1 MSFEI
6 GPLQPIGRGNPSVQR
21 VDAVTPGF
29 SLDLARRKT
38 EPPATAQV
46 AQASSHVPEAPPVEV
61 REAIGAAAARA
72 AELRAENRELHF
84 HKDATSGRVI
94 VQVRDLAG
102 NVIRTIPPS
111 RALDI
116 MAGAAV

>member
-6 GPLQPIGRGNPSVQR
+6 GPLQPIGRGNPVRR

-38 EPPATAQV
+38 QTAAAAEPAVV
-46 AQASSHVPEAPPVEV
+46 ALPPSPPDEV
-61 REAIGAAAARA
+61 RDAIGAAAARA

-84 HKDATSGRVI
+84 RKDQTSGRVI
-94 VQVRDLAG
+94 VEVRDLAG

-111 RALDI
+111 TALDV
-116 MAGAAV
+116 MAGARI

>member
-6 GPLQPIGRGNPSVQR
+6 GPLPPVGPRSAPR
-21 VDAVTPGF
+21 RPDAPVPGF
-29 SLDLARRKT
+29 SLNLARPAVKPAAIRDSADVSWPAS
-38 EPPATAQV
+38 PP
-46 AQASSHVPEAPPVEV
+46 PEV

-84 HKDATSGRVI
+84 HKDPVSGRVV

-102 NVIRTIPPS
+102 NLIRTIPPS
-111 RALDI
+111 KALDI